1 MKKLLE
7 LFLFFYKSKK
17 VFSPPKKNSI
27 LIYDSISAD
36 KIKKALNNSQIN
48 VLHTRGEQLNVFIF
62 FLSIIKSKGKISFQE
77 YINFYLK
84 YTETKIVI
92 VFLDI
97 NKKIIESKKINKK
110 LKLIA
115 IQNGNLSEKS
125 LLKCKNNINFF
136 EKVFL
141 FSDAYKSFFSPEDQ
155 NKFLVHGSLLNNYF
169 VLNNDKIDNSQQ
181 NIYFI
186 SQLREFYL
194 TKSDNFISVND
205 KTLDSND
212 LFKAEEKLL
221 PHIVKFCTN
230 NNFELHILGSLLDK
244 VDLEIDYYSKLIGN
258 NFKYHKR
265 NFADFHYNV
274 INNEEY
280 FISID
285 SALGYE
291 ALSKLKKVSLF
302 PIRGK
307 FIKQNDR
314 KFGWPLKFPE
324 NGEFWTNNVNLS
336 EFERVLKYMV
346 TIEKEKWEK
355 LILEKYKSVISYDKH
370 NSKINALIS
379 SIN

>member
-1 MKKLLE
+1 MKKLFE
-7 LFLFFYKSKK
+7 QFLFFYKSKK

-36 KIKKALNNSQIN
+36 KIKKALNNRQVN
-48 VLHTRGEQLNVFIF
+48 VLYTRGEQINVFIF

-84 YTETKIVI
+84 YTDTRIVI

-97 NKKIIESKKINKK
+97 NKKIIK
-110 LKLIA
+110 LKKFNNKLKFIS
-115 IQNGNLSEKS
+115 IQNGILSEKS
-125 LLKCKNNINFF
+125 LLNCKKNINFL
-136 EKVFL
+136 EKIFL
-141 FSDAYKSFFSPEDQ
+141 FSDSYKSFFSQEDQ
-155 NKFLVHGSLLNNYF
+155 KKLVVHGSLLNNYF
-169 VLNNDKIDNSQQ
+169 VLDNNKIDSSHR
-181 NIYFI
+181 NIYYI

-194 TKSDNFISVND
+194 TKKENFIRIND
-205 KTLDSND
+205 KILNTND
-212 LFKAEEKLL
+212 LFKAEEELL
-221 PHIVKFCTN
+221 PYVVKFCAN
-230 NNFELHILGSLLDK
+230 NNFKLHILGSLLEK
-244 VDLEIDYYSKLIGN
+244 VNLEIDYYSKLIGN
-258 NFKYHKR
+258 KFKYHKR
-265 NFADFHYNV
+265 DFADFHYNV

-302 PIRGK
+302 PIRGQ

-324 NGEFWTNNVNLS
+324 NGEFWTNNANLS
-336 EFERVLKYMV
+336 EFERILKHMV
-346 TIEKEKWEK
+346 TIEKDKWEK
-355 LILEKYKSVISYDKH
+355 LVLEKYKSVISYDKY
-370 NSKINALIS
+370 NSKINNLIS